1 MVLAVLVTRQDQ
13 SVFLRLFNI
22 FLLSR
27 DISLRRFTN
36 ILTSPLLIL
45 SVFKAQHKKGIQI
58 NTALLVLKEKFDEEH
73 VGNILVDLLILIEIS
88 YEFLVNVFW
97 VALNIVRNSFS
108 YFRMQNFKSIYVH
121 KVFCLTNKLVK
132 TRRHA
137 FFLEDV
143 HHLLIILTNKLFV
156 LRKSIQ
162 AFPQE
167 DENIQNKVSI
177 GEIIVL

>member
-88 YEFLVNVFW
+88 YEFFFNVFW
-97 VALNIVRNSFS
+97 VALNIVRNSF
-108 YFRMQNFKSIYVH
+108 
-121 KVFCLTNKLVK
+121 K

-137 FFLEDV
+137 FFLQDV